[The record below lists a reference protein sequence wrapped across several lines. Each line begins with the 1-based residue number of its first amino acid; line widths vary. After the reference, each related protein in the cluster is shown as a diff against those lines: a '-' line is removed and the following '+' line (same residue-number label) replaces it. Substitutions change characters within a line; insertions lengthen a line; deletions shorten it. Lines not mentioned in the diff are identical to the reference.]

1 MTKLNNDTRELSF
14 NELDTVNGGFLAAFL
29 AGYVAG
35 KVLDGELSGQG
46 FVAQASK
53 AARAQI
59 N

>member
-1 MTKLNNDTRELSF
+1 MIELNNETRELTL

-46 FVAQASK
+46 FVAQASNAAK
-53 AARAQI
+53 AHI